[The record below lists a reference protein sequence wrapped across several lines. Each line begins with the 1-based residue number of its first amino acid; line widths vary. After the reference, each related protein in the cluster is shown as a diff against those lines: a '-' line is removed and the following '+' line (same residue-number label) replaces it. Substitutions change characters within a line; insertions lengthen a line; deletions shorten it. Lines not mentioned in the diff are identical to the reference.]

1 MAEKEDPDLGALG
14 RRLLEEH
21 LAKGRPAPESAL
33 AKLLAERNETQAQKE
48 RTISAGIQWLQDKWV
63 TLECPYCSSTAWEVG
78 SPFVLRTTTAVLTPH
93 FPVMCSN
100 CGNTVLVNAVRAG
113 LMPEPP
119 DE

>member
-1 MAEKEDPDLGALG
+1 MAEDPDPGAAG

-21 LAKGRPAPESAL
+21 LTKRRSPASGSAL
-33 AKLLAERNETQAQKE
+33 AKLLAEQNEAQAEKE
-48 RTISAGIQWLQDKWV
+48 RTVSAGIQWLQEKWV
-63 TLECPYCSSTAWEVG
+63 TLRCPYCDSTAWEVG

-100 CGNTVLVNAVRAG
+100 CGNTVLINAVRAG
-113 LMPEPP
+113 LMPEPS